1 MATAAPSLARQRVV
15 IFATLLLLAAAAW
28 VALAWQASTGSSG
41 MAMDL
46 TLGMSAALFI
56 TIWVVMMVAMMF
68 PTMTPMALM
77 FARIAAG
84 KRARQQPFVPTWV
97 FVGAYLLVW
106 AAAGVLAYGAA
117 VGADALAERSMWLMD
132 QAARI
137 GGGLIVLAGLYQLTP
152 LKQACLAKCRSPLA
166 FLLGSWRDG
175 YGGAVRMGVEHG
187 VYCLG
192 CCWLLFALLL
202 PLGMM
207 NIVAMALLTALV
219 FAEKALPLGVAVGRA
234 AALALVGYGVLVL
247 IVPAALPTTL

>member
-1 MATAAPSLARQRVV
+1 
-15 IFATLLLLAAAAW
+15 
-28 VALAWQASTGSSG
+28 
-41 MAMDL
+41 
-46 TLGMSAALFI
+46 
-56 TIWVVMMVAMMF
+56 MMF

-84 KRARQQPFVPTWV
+84 KQARQQPFVPTWV

-117 VGADALAERSMWLMD
+117 AGADALAERSIWLMD
-132 QAARI
+132 HAARI
-137 GGGLIVLAGLYQLTP
+137 GGGILVLAGLYQLTP

-166 FLLGSWRDG
+166 FVLGSWRDG
-175 YGGAVRMGVEHG
+175 YSGALRMGVEHG

-219 FAEKALPLGVAVGRA
+219 FAEKALPLGVAVSRA
-234 AALALVGYGVLVL
+234 AALALIGYGVLVL